1 MYQSEEDYYEPVRTS
16 NAFNNSYVEYE
27 SNRDKEKI
35 LSVKK
40 YLDMVKLYL
49 SDIINDHETQEEW
62 EIQLTME
69 INFISS
75 KDSNETRTMHTTSD
89 NIEISIGNET
99 DEIVEELLEYF
110 LQKYQEGLEKSMK
123 GSEFVF
129 DSVDLL
135 YYKLHKISPNRGGS
149 HIDSL
154 K

>member
-135 YYKLHKISPNRGGS
+135 YYKFHKISPNRGGS